1 MPNPL
6 SIQIGERYGRWT
18 IIKAVPSYKKVRR
31 FQCKCDCGT
40 IRDVNITTIVH
51 GKSKSCGCSNKE
63 RAKYLNYKNGLYKTR
78 LHCIWQNM
86 TQRCYNPKREEYSRY
101 GGKGISICEEWHHDF
116 KSFYD
121 WSIDNGYADNLSIDR
136 INGSGNYEPSN
147 CRWATISQQNCNLS
161 SNHLITYCGET
172 KPIAVWSRELG
183 FNHKTLEKRIKKW
196 GVERAF
202 TTPIQVEFQRK
213 RKSS

>member
-31 FQCKCDCGT
+31 FQCKCDCG
-40 IRDVNITTIVH
+40 
-51 GKSKSCGCSNKE
+51 
-63 RAKYLNYKNGLYKTR
+63 
-78 LHCIWQNM
+78 
-86 TQRCYNPKREEYSRY
+86 
-101 GGKGISICEEWHHDF
+101 
-116 KSFYD
+116 
-121 WSIDNGYADNLSIDR
+121 
-136 INGSGNYEPSN
+136 
-147 CRWATISQQNCNLS
+147 
-161 SNHLITYCGET
+161 
-172 KPIAVWSRELG
+172 SRELG